1 MLKYSIVT
9 HLWGPLRRSFNL
21 QISSI
26 TISFDRISVFYP
38 EIGYSQRWIE
48 QPFAA
53 RGKERGKEGLKINLK
68 IIIILIFTVNSDKN
82 RI

>member
-1 MLKYSIVT
+1 MAVAKLHNQHANSKN
-9 HLWGPLRRSFNL
+9 H
-21 QISSI
+21 
-26 TISFDRISVFYP
+26 
-38 EIGYSQRWIE
+38 YSQRWIE

-53 RGKERGKEGLKINLK
+53 RGKERRKERGKEGLKINLK